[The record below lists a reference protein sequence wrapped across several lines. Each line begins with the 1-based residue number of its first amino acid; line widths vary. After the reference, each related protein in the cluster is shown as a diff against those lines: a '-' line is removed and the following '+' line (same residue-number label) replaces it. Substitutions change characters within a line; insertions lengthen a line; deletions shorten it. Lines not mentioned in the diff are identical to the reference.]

1 MQNPRILLVEDDP
14 ISAMLATKMLKEI
27 DAVVT
32 VAPTGAQA
40 IAYFE
45 GPEDVPHEFDLIL
58 MDLYLPDMSGL
69 ATWEIIRKTLHFCD
83 HRIPAIALTS
93 NALMEPKADFL
104 RTTGFKNYIAK
115 PVQRETFV
123 KTLQQHLPKAAPKL
137 PWY

>member
-14 ISAMLATKMLKEI
+14 ISAMLATKLLKEI
-27 DAVVT
+27 EAQVT
-32 VAPTGAQA
+32 VAKTGAEA

-45 GPEDVPHEFDLIL
+45 GAEDVPHEFDLIL

-69 ATWEIIRKTLHFCD
+69 AAWEAISKTLHYCD

-104 RTTGFKNYIAK
+104 KSTGFKNYIAK
-115 PVQRETFV
+115 PVHHETFV

-137 PWY
+137 SWY